1 VLDNVNRSSSLVAS
15 LYKGAELLMGRADI
29 MANNGVHWGTQS
41 ALVASLLHFSE
52 LETELELLGFG
63 HNAGLM

>member
-1 VLDNVNRSSSLVAS
+1 
-15 LYKGAELLMGRADI
+15 MGRADI

-52 LETELELLGFG
+52 LETELEPLGFG
-63 HNAGLM
+63 HNEGLM